1 MQYGTLWWLVGHLI
15 LPRNVLPV
23 SKTVPRK
30 GSNHDK
36 EGTWRGHLADKEDSQ
51 MSPSFTRELRR
62 ALYGLYDWV
71 SLSKSP
77 LTQLIGVKDQEDS
90 PSALRATLKAAIDA
104 LKPADDVSPRARA
117 WRTYQVLHA
126 RYVEQF
132 TQGEVAGELGLSIRH
147 LRREEGLAVQS
158 LAAYLW
164 DHYGLETKWQDHTS
178 APPPPD
184 IKAAAGAKTP
194 TQEQELGWLQDSL
207 PSERANVEDMIQTV
221 LHLTD
226 SLAQESRVQVDC
238 RIPEGLPCWIVK
250 ATPLQQAL
258 LITFTIAIGL
268 VPGGQISVVA
278 AVDGKV
284 HVDIVAKGPA
294 PVREMSEND
303 VKRLGMARQLV
314 GLSAGTLEIPETGE
328 ERETYTIKIAVPAE
342 EQIPVLVVDDNADT
356 LRLLQRYLSNSRY
369 CFNGTSDPQRALQLA
384 EELAPKAILLDVM
397 LPDIDGWELLGCL
410 NEYPKTGDIPIIVC
424 TILPQEQLA
433 LSLGAAAFIP
443 KPVSR
448 PELLATLDRLL
459 GRPPPESC

>member
-1 MQYGTLWWLVGHLI
+1 MADM
-15 LPRNVLPV
+15 
-23 SKTVPRK
+23 
-30 GSNHDK
+30 NHTHPN
-36 EGTWRGHLADKEDSQ
+36 E
-51 MSPSFTRELRR
+51 SFVRELRK
-62 ALYGLYDWV
+62 ALYNLYDWV

-77 LTQLIGVKDQEDS
+77 LAQTFDARDQKDPPAVLRAILRKAIE
-90 PSALRATLKAAIDA
+90 ALRPT
-104 LKPADDVSPRARA
+104 DDVSPRARA

-164 DHYGLETKWQDHTS
+164 DHYGLESKWQERSS

-184 IKAAAGAKTP
+184 VKAAAGAKMP

-207 PSERANVEDMIQTV
+207 PSERANVEEMIQMV

-226 SLAQESRVQVDC
+226 SLAQESRVQIDC

-250 ATPLQQAL
+250 ATPMQQAL

-268 VPGGQISVVA
+268 VPGGQVSVLA

-284 HVDIVAKGPA
+284 HVDVIARGPA
-294 PVREMSEND
+294 PVPEMSEDD
-303 VKRLGMARQLV
+303 VKRLEMARQLV
-314 GLSAGTLEIPETGE
+314 ELSAGTLEIPGSGE
-328 ERETYTIKIAVPAE
+328 EKETYTIRIAVPAE
-342 EQIPVLVVDDNADT
+342 AQMPVLVVDDNADT
-356 LRLLQRYLSNSRY
+356 LQLLQRYLSNSRY
-369 CFNGTSDPQRALQLA
+369 RFNGTSDPQQALRLA

-397 LPDIDGWELLGCL
+397 LPEVDGWELLGRL
-410 NEYPKTGDIPIIVC
+410 NEYPETSDVPVVVC

-443 KPVSR
+443 KPVGRS
-448 PELLATLDRLL
+448 ELLATLDRLL
-459 GRPPPESC
+459 SQPPPGSC